1 MAGCYNENNKVW
13 QIVDQGSVSGRSG
26 KIQKTLKIVSIFR
39 SKQPSMSL
47 IALDLGGTKLAS
59 AVFSE
64 EGEILF
70 AEKQALDKRTG
81 EQVGQMI
88 TQQVQK
94 LSRQYDGTATPVQAI
109 GVSVPGISYHE
120 AGTVWAP
127 NIEGWTQYPLLQ
139 EIRSAAPGLPV
150 IIDSDRACSILGEAW
165 KGAAQSCSD
174 AIFIAVGTG
183 IGAGIL
189 TGGKILRGAHDIAGC
204 IGWMALEKPYK
215 DHFRDCGCFESS
227 ASGEGIPKLTRSL
240 LKEEPG
246 YRGRLRNIDPETL
259 TASDVFMAWEEGD
272 ELAKK
277 ILQVCVEL
285 WGMAAANLVS
295 LFNPQK
301 IIFGGGIFGPAA
313 SLLPDIRTEAAKWAQ
328 PVGMQMV
335 RIEASRLGSQAC
347 LYGAALLALQNKNR

>member
-1 MAGCYNENNKVW
+1 
-13 QIVDQGSVSGRSG
+13 
-26 KIQKTLKIVSIFR
+26 
-39 SKQPSMSL
+39 MSL
-47 IALDLGGTKLAS
+47 LALDLGGTKLAS

-64 EGEILF
+64 EGEILC
-70 AEKQALDKRTG
+70 AEKQSLDKRTG

-88 TQQVQK
+88 TQQVQALIK
-94 LSRQYDGTATPVQAI
+94 KYGGTEMPVQAV

-165 KGAAQSCSD
+165 KGAAQACTD

-204 IGWMALEKPYK
+204 IGWMALEKPYR
-215 DHFRDCGCFESS
+215 DHFKDCGCFESS
-227 ASGEGIPKLTRSL
+227 ASGEGIPKLARAIL
-240 LKEEPG
+240 EEEQE
-246 YRGRLRNIDPETL
+246 YQGRLRNLDPAIF
-259 TASDVFMAWEEGD
+259 TAADVFTAYNEGD
-272 ELAKK
+272 ALAGKT
-277 ILQVCVEL
+277 LQVCVEL

-313 SLLPDIRTEAAKWAQ
+313 SLLPHIRTEAAKWAQ
-328 PVGMQMV
+328 PVGMQMASM
-335 RIEASRLGSQAC
+335 EASRLGSQAC